1 MIEERGSSSVGMPRH
16 PWAYFFE
23 DAVQMQ
29 KMPTDGEACPRMN
42 TLRSRTYVRA
52 NEKAQHQKLEARYP
66 APTGASA
73 PAADSINLTGD

>member
-42 TLRSRTYVRA
+42 TLRSRTY
-52 NEKAQHQKLEARYP
+52 AQWQMKKRNIKNSNR
-66 APTGASA
+66 G
-73 PAADSINLTGD
+73 